1 MSYTSD
7 LGDAIA
13 AMRKRTI
20 SLAWLAALTGLL
32 ALTACDSATNS
43 GMGTVRLQVV
53 SIGVS
58 SMLEATAAAGIDG
71 IDRAIVTIDRAE
83 LMPGHVAVSLS
94 THEIDL
100 LALDG
105 DVTVGIGSVP
115 TPLGSYEQLR
125 LIVSDIDVFL
135 ENGTE
140 VEELPAR
147 VPSGPQTGIKIDFAE
162 PVAVV
167 SGEVVDL
174 IVAFNVSESFVF
186 QGPPADPISVL
197 FRPVIHVSTSDEAAS
212 IGGSVEVVLNAA
224 AAADVT
230 VPVVVEALLDGSV
243 VASDTVEVT
252 VTTTNDGATAP
263 YLLRF
268 LQPGATYAVQAT
280 AGAAFTVS
288 AGADVGPVAGGANV
302 GPSFTVDEN

>member
-7 LGDAIA
+7 LGEVIA

-32 ALTACDSATNS
+32 ALTACDSATS
-43 GMGTVRLQVV
+43 GGMGTVRLQVA

-58 SMLEATAAAGIDG
+58 NMLEASAAAGVDG
-71 IDRAIVTIDRAE
+71 IASAIVTIDRAE

-94 THEIDL
+94 STEIDL

-140 VEELPAR
+140 LEELPAR

-162 PVAVV
+162 PVAV
-167 SGEVVDL
+167 GPGDVVDL

-186 QGPPADPISVL
+186 QGPPTDPISVL

-212 IGGSVEVVLNAA
+212 IGGQ
-224 AAADVT
+224 VT
-230 VPVVVEALLDGSV
+230 VSRPGGGDPVTVDVKV
-243 VASDTVEVT
+243 VASAGGTPVDSVIVPVSLDAAAISGTG
-252 VTTTNDGATAP
+252 D

-268 LQPGATYAVQAT
+268 LQLGEEYTVAAVATGYPNVMVTGTNPVT
-280 AGAAFTVS
+280 A
-288 AGADVGPVAGGANV
+288 VAGLST
-302 GPSFTVDEN
+302 GPNFTLAP